1 MPSKSKSRRP
11 AGGRRAAPRP
21 ARAAPSRATP
31 DALREARERLGRAS
45 AALESVTQELESF
58 SYAVSHDLRA
68 PLRHI
73 DGFVRLLQDELA
85 EPSPK
90 ATHYMAT
97 IAAAARRM
105 GGLIDD
111 LLVLSRVSRQPL
123 ELREVDLAA
132 LVQEVVEKSGLEAGG
147 KTVQWTVG
155 ALPRV
160 MADRALL
167 RGVLERLLSNARKFS
182 RPNPQPR
189 IEIQARPG
197 PGGDV
202 EITVRDNGVGF
213 DPRLGDRLFGV
224 FQRLHAEGE
233 FEGSGTGLAIVRR
246 ILHRHG
252 QRIRG
257 EGEPGRGAVFTFTL
271 AAARQA

>member
-1 MPSKSKSRRP
+1 MPSKPKPRRR
-11 AGGRRAAPRP
+11 AGRGRAAPGPAASAPEALRDAQARL
-21 ARAAPSRATP
+21 ARAT
-31 DALREARERLGRAS
+31 
-45 AALESVTQELESF
+45 AALEEVTLELESF

-85 EPSPK
+85 DPGPK
-90 ATHYMAT
+90 AAHYMAT
-97 IAAAARRM
+97 IASAARRM

-132 LVQEVVEKSGLEAGG
+132 LVQEVVDQSGLEAGA
-147 KTVQWTVG
+147 KSVQWTIG

-167 RGVLERLLSNARKFS
+167 RGALERLLSNARKFS
-182 RPNPQPR
+182 RLNPEPR
-189 IEIQARPG
+189 IEIQARPA
-197 PGGDV
+197 PGGEV
-202 EITVRDNGVGF
+202 EISVRDNGVGF
-213 DPRLGDRLFGV
+213 DPRLRDRLFGV

-271 AAARQA
+271 TAARRG

>member
-1 MPSKSKSRRP
+1 
-11 AGGRRAAPRP
+11 
-21 ARAAPSRATP
+21 
-31 DALREARERLGRAS
+31 LREAEERLAAAT
-45 AALESVTQELESF
+45 AALDAVTQELDAF

-85 EPSPK
+85 EPGPK
-90 ATHYMAT
+90 AAHYMAT

-123 ELREVDLAA
+123 ELRAVDLAA
-132 LVQEVVEKSGLEAGG
+132 LVQEVVEKSGLEAGDR
-147 KTVQWTVG
+147 TVQWAIG

-160 MADRALL
+160 MADRTLL
-167 RGVLERLLSNARKFS
+167 CSALERLVSNARKFS
-182 RPNPQPR
+182 RLNPEPR
-189 IEIQARPG
+189 IEIQARPAPRG
-197 PGGDV
+197 AV
-202 EITVRDNGVGF
+202 EVSVRDNGVGF
-213 DPRLGDRLFGV
+213 DPRLRDRLFGV

-233 FEGSGTGLAIVRR
+233 FEGGGTGLAIVRR

-252 QRIRG
+252 QRVWA
-257 EGEPGRGAVFTFTL
+257 EAEPGRGAVFTFTL
-271 AAARQA
+271 ALAPQAWA

>member
-1 MPSKSKSRRP
+1 
-11 AGGRRAAPRP
+11 
-21 ARAAPSRATP
+21 
-31 DALREARERLGRAS
+31 LREAQERLAVAT
-45 AALESVTQELESF
+45 AALDAVTQELDAF

-90 ATHYMAT
+90 AAHYMAT
-97 IAAAARRM
+97 IATAARRM

-123 ELREVDLAA
+123 DLREVDLAA
-132 LVQEVVEKSGLEAGG
+132 LVQEVVETSGIEQVDR
-147 KTVQWTVG
+147 KVQWTVG

-167 RGVLERLLSNARKFS
+167 RGVLERLVSNARKFS
-182 RPNPQPR
+182 RLNPQPR
-189 IEIQARPG
+189 IEIQARPARRG
-197 PGGDV
+197 TV
-202 EITVRDNGVGF
+202 EISVRDNGVGF
-213 DPRLGDRLFGV
+213 DPRLRDRLFGV

-233 FEGSGTGLAIVRR
+233 FEGGGTGLATSRR

-252 QRIRG
+252 QRIWA
-257 EGEPGRGAVFTFTL
+257 EAEPGRGAVFTFTL
-271 AAARQA
+271 TLAPHG

>member
-1 MPSKSKSRRP
+1 M
-11 AGGRRAAPRP
+11 
-21 ARAAPSRATP
+21 
-31 DALREARERLGRAS
+31 
-45 AALESVTQELESF
+45 ALEAVTQELESF

-90 ATHYMAT
+90 AAHYMAT

-111 LLVLSRVSRQPL
+111 LLVLSRASRQPL
-123 ELREVDLAA
+123 ELREIDLAA
-132 LVQEVVEKSGLEAGG
+132 LVLEVVDKFGLEAGG
-147 KTVQWTVG
+147 TRVQWEIG

-160 MADRALL
+160 IADRALL
-167 RGVLERLLSNARKFS
+167 RGALERLLSNARKFS
-182 RPNPQPR
+182 RTNPQPR
-189 IEIQARPG
+189 IEIQARPA
-197 PGGDV
+197 PGGEV
-202 EITVRDNGVGF
+202 EISVRDNGVGF
-213 DPRLGDRLFGV
+213 DPRMRDRLFGV

-271 AAARQA
+271 TPAPRA

>member
-1 MPSKSKSRRP
+1 MPRKSRTSRR
-11 AGGRRAAPRP
+11 AGRRRAATGS
-21 ARAAPSRATP
+21 AAPKAPAGRA
-31 DALREARERLGRAS
+31 ALREAQERLAAAT
-45 AALESVTQELESF
+45 AALDAATQELDSF

-90 ATHYMAT
+90 AEHYMAT

-111 LLVLSRVSRQPL
+111 LLALSRVSRQPL
-123 ELREVDLAA
+123 ELRAIDLAA
-132 LVQEVVEKSGLEAGG
+132 LVQEVVDKSGIEERDRQVRWA
-147 KTVQWTVG
+147 VG

-160 MADRALL
+160 MADRALV
-167 RGVLERLLSNARKFS
+167 RGVLERLVSNARKFS
-182 RPNPQPR
+182 RQNPEPR
-189 IEIQARPG
+189 IEIQARTAPRG
-197 PGGDV
+197 TV
-202 EITVRDNGVGF
+202 EISVRDNGVGF
-213 DPRLGDRLFGV
+213 DPRLRDRLFGV

-233 FEGSGTGLAIVRR
+233 FEGGGTGLAVARR

-252 QRIRG
+252 QRIWADA
-257 EGEPGRGAVFTFTL
+257 EPGRGAVFTFTL
-271 AAARQA
+271 ALAPHA

>member
-1 MPSKSKSRRP
+1 MASKSKSRRRTVHP
-11 AGGRRAAPRP
+11 RSAPRPAQAP
-21 ARAAPSRATP
+21 ARAAPS
-31 DALREARERLGRAS
+31 ALREARERLAGVT
-45 AALESVTQELESF
+45 AALDAVTQELESF

-90 ATHYMAT
+90 AAHYMAT
-97 IAAAARRM
+97 IAGAARRM

-111 LLVLSRVSRQPL
+111 LLVLSRTSRQPL

-132 LVQEVVEKSGLEAGG
+132 LVLDVVDKYGLEAGG
-147 KTVQWTVG
+147 ARVQWMVG

-160 MADRALL
+160 IADRALL
-167 RGVLERLLSNARKFS
+167 RGALERLLSNARKFS
-182 RPNPQPR
+182 RPTPRPR
-189 IEIQARPG
+189 IEIQARAA
-197 PGGDV
+197 PGGQV
-202 EITVRDNGVGF
+202 EVSVRDNGVGF
-213 DPRLGDRLFGV
+213 DPRLSDRLFGV
-224 FQRLHAEGE
+224 FQRLHADGE
-233 FEGSGTGLAIVRR
+233 FEGSGTSLAIVRR

-252 QRIRG
+252 QRIWA